1 MLFIIC
7 GLIVPIIFV
16 IYNII
21 CYLKRKVIYTIND
34 SSLVIVDDRFFKL
47 QLSLSLL
54 NSLLVS
60 VVVYIWEKQNLKFGI
75 LLFIM
80 VYWGI
85 NYLIKYIGILKKYAQ
100 MKK

>member
-7 GLIVPIIFV
+7 GLIVPIIFI

-85 NYLIKYIGILKKYAQ
+85 NYLIKYIGILKKYVQ

>member
-7 GLIVPIIFV
+7 GLIVPIIFI

-75 LLFIM
+75 RI
-80 VYWGI
+80 
-85 NYLIKYIGILKKYAQ
+85 
-100 MKK
+100 

>member
-7 GLIVPIIFV
+7 GLIVPIIFI